1 MKYLVGKNTMCK
13 GDAHKLESHVNNVE
27 RSSHRKLGGT
37 GIQKTCQQ
45 QPAALGQIK
54 IGSST

>member
-1 MKYLVGKNTMCK
+1 MCK